1 MAASEARSRGPH
13 PRSGAPSTIA
23 MENRMSLFH
32 GTTARG
38 WKGMDYFYF
47 FMNSNNKLPPEL
59 TCAGGRTSH
68 EVTNYIQ
75 TRGSLLPPRLRI
87 SRQHS
92 RKGSR
97 YVVPNFF

>member
-1 MAASEARSRGPH
+1 
-13 PRSGAPSTIA
+13 
-23 MENRMSLFH
+23 
-32 GTTARG
+32 
-38 WKGMDYFYF
+38 MDYFYF

-92 RKGSR
+92 KLSIDAVLIP
-97 YVVPNFF
+97 YVQTTTSGIPIGLYNCGP